1 MERKLFFRNSH
12 LHIESFSDI
21 TPGAT
26 GVFFMLSENYPKT
39 RSSCPKVFCK
49 KGVLNNFTKFTG
61 KHLCQ
66 NLFFN
71 KVAGWRVFS
80 CEFFEISKNTF
91 SYRTPPLMVT
101 SEENVQKVINSD
113 YILHNLWLVVILNS
127 KWAVELFC
135 IPPQRFFTQGVTSHV
150 LYFLFV

>member
-1 MERKLFFRNSH
+1 
-12 LHIESFSDI
+12 
-21 TPGAT
+21 
-26 GVFFMLSENYPKT
+26 
-39 RSSCPKVFCK
+39 
-49 KGVLNNFTKFTG
+49 
-61 KHLCQ
+61 
-66 NLFFN
+66 
-71 KVAGWRVFS
+71 
-80 CEFFEISKNTF
+80 
-91 SYRTPPLMVT
+91 MVT